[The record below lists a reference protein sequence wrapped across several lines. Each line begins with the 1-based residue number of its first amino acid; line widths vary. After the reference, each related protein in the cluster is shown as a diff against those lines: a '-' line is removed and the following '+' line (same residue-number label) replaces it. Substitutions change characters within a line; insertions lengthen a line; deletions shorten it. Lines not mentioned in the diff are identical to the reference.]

1 MKKYFL
7 LTFSITLAMSILL
20 GVLSDQVFLLN
31 QELTLLITL
40 LPIIIYCV
48 IYYIV
53 AIIIRRRIKK
63 LYENHKYD
71 EIVLLIN
78 KMSSWYYAGK
88 GDSAFH
94 MLVSIIYFTKEDDL
108 NYWKESDLI
117 SDAKYL
123 WGKYY
128 WRTIY
133 FIIYHNDVNAKEQF
147 DLLKSDGNAMKHTD
161 EIKKLELLFDVI
173 NNSGTE
179 KAKAIDRALQEFQN
193 ERVRKFLNLQKTTL

>member
-7 LTFSITLAMSILL
+7 LTFSITLAISILL
-20 GVLSDQVFLLN
+20 GVLSDFVFRLN

-40 LPIIIYCV
+40 LPIMIYCA

-53 AIIIRRRIKK
+53 AIIIRQRIKK

-108 NYWKESDLI
+108 NFWEESELI
-117 SDAKYL
+117 TASKYL

-133 FIIYHNDVNAKEQF
+133 FIIYHNEVNAKEQF
-147 DLLKSDGNAMKHTD
+147 NLLNIDGNAMKHAA
-161 EIKKLELLFDVI
+161 EIKRLELLFEVI
-173 NNSGTE
+173 ESRGTD
-179 KAKAIDRALQEFQN
+179 KLKAIDRALQEFQN
-193 ERVRKFLNLQKTTL
+193 ERVCKFLSLQKTIL